1 MAVGAQQLILVPVDF
16 EEASL
21 RAIEIA
27 REMAGKMGAEVVL
40 VHVYQ
45 LPVYTYPG
53 LEPALLPGFHTE
65 VSSAAARALD
75 GLSSRTG
82 GLRTVLREGDPASEV
97 LTVADE
103 LKPAMIVMGTHGRRG
118 IAHLFLGSVAEKVIR
133 KANVPVLTVRAP
145 EQKQPAA

>member
-1 MAVGAQQLILVPVDF
+1 MAEGAQQLILVPVDF

-53 LEPALLPGFHTE
+53 LEPALLPGFHGE
-65 VSSAAARALD
+65 VSAAAARALD
-75 GLSSRTG
+75 ALSSRLG
-82 GLRTVLREGDPASEV
+82 GLRSVLREGDPATEV

-103 LKPAMIVMGTHGRRG
+103 LRAAMIVMGTHGRRG

-133 KANVPVLTVRAP
+133 KAPVPVLTVRAP
-145 EQKQPAA
+145 EEKPAS